1 MVKRSNLIIRKLA
14 PVVGAGML
22 LQAGGCTFD
31 LQTVTQGLVTSVAN
45 NLLAS
50 FVFGL
55 FNVPLTGF

>member
-1 MVKRSNLIIRKLA
+1 
-14 PVVGAGML
+14 L
-22 LQAGGCTFD
+22 LQAGGCSFD